1 MHDHGRLASELP
13 PLHRLALV
21 ETSIYAIAAESY
33 GQQLFIERGRVRIS
47 RLSCTRKIVDVSSL
61 YRSQVDFTEKFHLR
75 VDVTEQFP
83 FLVTKMS
90 P

>member
-47 RLSCTRKIVDVSSL
+47 RLSCTRKIVDVSSAIPL
-61 YRSQVDFTEKFHLR
+61 AAPISPRSSICAST
-75 VDVTEQFP
+75 
-83 FLVTKMS
+83 
-90 P
+90 